1 MAKEIELIQELAQQI
16 KKLADRVK
24 VLEGEQSFHKK
35 TLREYNT
42 QLVHLRKSNRKNT
55 PKT

>member
-1 MAKEIELIQELAQQI
+1 MAKEIELIQELARQI
-16 KKLADRVK
+16 KKLEDRVK